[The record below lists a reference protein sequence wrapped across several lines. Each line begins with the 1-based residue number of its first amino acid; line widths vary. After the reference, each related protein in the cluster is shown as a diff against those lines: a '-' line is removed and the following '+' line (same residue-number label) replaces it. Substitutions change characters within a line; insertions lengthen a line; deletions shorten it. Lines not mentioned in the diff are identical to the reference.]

1 MGRALRAVACVAVA
15 ALFTA
20 ACGTDGDTAIPVPTV
35 TSVSA
40 TAVQVTAEPSTA
52 APAPTTPTPAAPTI
66 TPTPK
71 PEPTLFVH
79 SSGLACYGKHST
91 SWTDMFDPGQVV
103 GLPTLEEAAALWWSR
118 ESIGRWWQGRD
129 GRYSISAEDLIQHPS
144 RDDTVTFRDGEGNAQ
159 VVLHALQLSDGT
171 WIIDRGES
179 CA

>member
-20 ACGTDGDTAIPVPTV
+20 ACGTDGGTAIPDPTAELV
-35 TSVSA
+35 AA

-52 APAPTTPTPAAPTI
+52 APVPTTPTPAAPTI
-66 TPTPK
+66 TPAPK

-79 SSGLACYGKHST
+79 SSGLACYGKYST
-91 SWTDMFDPGQVV
+91 SWTRGIDPDQVV
-103 GLPTLEEAAALWWSR
+103 GLPTLDEAAALWWSR

-144 RDDTVTFRDGEGNAQ
+144 RDDTVAFRDGEGNAQ